1 MKILSLSS
9 AGKSAVL
16 QVLQR
21 PTLNLSMY
29 MEKVRPIIASV
40 RKEGDRA
47 LKRFTKQFD
56 GVDLNQIKVEK
67 DMIEQA
73 KIDIPSEL
81 LASIEFARENIEK
94 FQREK
99 ASSKKVKTHKGV
111 ECWHQILPVE
121 NVGLYVPGGTAPLVS
136 TVLMLAV
143 PAKLACVGRIV
154 LCTPPQKDGSVN
166 PAILA
171 ACALTGVDEVYAVGG
186 AQAIAALAYGTESIP
201 KVEKIAGPGNA
212 YVTAAKALVSIDPD
226 GAAIDMLA
234 GPSELLVIADETAN
248 PKFVASDL
256 LSQAEHDTLSQVIL
270 LTTSEM
276 LAKAVQR
283 ELQEQLAIL
292 PRREIAG
299 SSLQGSCCIMV
310 NKLEEAVELSNLYAP
325 EHLSIQTQNPEI
337 LVNSIQNAGSVF
349 LGFYAPESVGDYCS
363 GTNHVLPTSGLART
377 QSGVSVRTFQK
388 TMSIQN
394 LTQAGLRE
402 LRDATTLLARTEGLE
417 AHARAVDIRFQ
428 KKR

>member
-9 AGKSAVL
+9 AGKSSAL
-16 QVLQR
+16 KAIQR
-21 PTLNLSMY
+21 PTLNLSTY
-29 MEKVRPIIASV
+29 IETVQPIIASV
-40 RKEGDRA
+40 REEGDSA

-56 GVDLNQIKVEK
+56 GVSINQIKVRK
-67 DMIEQA
+67 DAIEQA
-73 KIDIPSEL
+73 KMDIPSDL
-81 LASIEFARENIEK
+81 LASMEFARENIEK
-94 FQREK
+94 FQGEN
-99 ASSKKVKTHKGV
+99 ASSKKMKTCEGV
-111 ECWHQILPVE
+111 ECWHQVRPVE
-121 NVGLYVPGGTAPLVS
+121 SVGLYIPGGTAPLLS
-136 TVLMLAV
+136 TVLMLSV
-143 PAKLACVGRIV
+143 PAKIAGVDRIV
-154 LCTPPQKDGSVN
+154 LCTPPQKDGGVN
-166 PAILA
+166 RGILA

-276 LAKAVQR
+276 LAQTVQNA
-283 ELQEQLAIL
+283 LQEQIATL
-292 PRREIAG
+292 PRREIAAQ
-299 SSLQGSCCIMV
+299 SLKRSCCVIV
-310 NKLEEAVELSNLYAP
+310 KTLEEAAELSNLYAP
-325 EHLSIQTQNPEI
+325 EHLSIQTRNPEI
-337 LVNSIQNAGSVF
+337 LVKSIQNAGSVF
-349 LGFYAPESVGDYCS
+349 LGFYAPETVGDYCS
-363 GTNHVLPTSGLART
+363 GTNHVLPTSGFART

-388 TMSIQN
+388 TMSVQN
-394 LTQAGLRE
+394 LTQAGLRK

-428 KKR
+428 KNR